1 MMYRLGWFSTGR
13 SEGSQRLLR
22 SIHDSIEA
30 GEVDAVIDFVFC
42 SREPGEAELTD
53 AYLKMVEDYGI
64 PLVYFSYQKYRR
76 ARGERTPQPG
86 TPIPQWRIDYDRE
99 VMSRIKDFH
108 PDLCILAGFMLIF
121 GEEMCR
127 KYNII
132 NLHPASPHG
141 PTGIWQKVIWELI
154 ESDARES
161 GVMMHLVIPELDRG
175 PVVTYC
181 TYPIRG
187 EPFDPLWEE
196 WAKLPPDSPEKHSED
211 NPLFKTI
218 RQHGFI
224 REIPLI
230 ITTIRAF
237 SEGRVKISPD
247 KEITDAAG
255 RPISGYNLTA
265 DIEEYLKKKTA

>member
-1 MMYRLGWFSTGR
+1 MYRLGWFSTGR

-22 SIHDSIEA
+22 SIHNSIKT
-30 GEVDAVIDFVFC
+30 GEIKAAIDFVFC

-53 AYLKMVEDYGI
+53 IYLKMVDEYGI
-64 PLVYFSYQKYRR
+64 PLVCFSYQKYRR
-76 ARGERTPQPG
+76 FRGERTPPMG
-86 TPIPQWRIDYDRE
+86 TPMPQWRIDYDRK
-99 VMSRIKDFH
+99 VMTLIENFQ
-108 PDLCILAGFMLIF
+108 PDLCILAGFMLVF
-121 GEEMCR
+121 GEEMCQ

-141 PTGIWQKVIWELI
+141 PAGIWQKVIWELI
-154 ESDARES
+154 DTDARES

-196 WAKLPPDSPEKHSED
+196 WVKLSPDSPEKHSEY

-237 SEGRVKISPD
+237 SEGRVKVSPN

-255 RPISGYNLTA
+255 EPISGYDLT
-265 DIEEYLKKKTA
+265 DEIEEYLKKNSV

>member
-1 MMYRLGWFSTGR
+1 MYKLGWFSTGR

-22 SIHDSIEA
+22 SIHDSIQA
-30 GEVDAVIDFVFC
+30 GEVNADIEFVFC

-53 AYLKMVEDYGI
+53 VYLKMVEDYGI
-64 PLVYFSYQKYRR
+64 PLIYFSYQNYRR
-76 ARGERTPQPG
+76 ARGERTPPPG
-86 TPIPQWRIDYDRE
+86 TQMPQWRIDYDRE
-99 VMSRIKDFH
+99 VMSRIKDFQ

-121 GEEMCR
+121 GEDMCQ

-141 PTGIWQKVIWELI
+141 PTGIWQNVIWELI
-154 ESDARES
+154 GGGASES

-187 EPFDPLWEE
+187 EPFDHFWEE
-196 WAKLPPDSPEKHSED
+196 WAEMRAGSPEKHSED
-211 NPLFKTI
+211 NPLFKAI

-237 SEGRVKISPD
+237 SEGRVKVSPD
-247 KEITDAAG
+247 KQITDAAG
-255 RPISGYNLTA
+255 RPISGYDLTEE
-265 DIEEYLKKKTA
+265 IEEYLKKKNIQ